1 MFNVYAE
8 LDGKKQLAN
17 SFQNEV
23 IAQLYVAGFKNYVA
37 ENYPTKDVILTI
49 VEE

>member
-17 SFQNEV
+17 SFNNEI
-23 IAQLYVAGFKNYVA
+23 IARLYVTGFENYVE

>member
-17 SFQNEV
+17 SFNNEV
-23 IAQLYVAGFKNYVA
+23 IAQLYVAGFENYVQ
-37 ENYPTKDVILTI
+37 ENYPTKDVKLSII
-49 VEE
+49 EE